1 MQPWKFGNLHLNN
14 VQKENK
20 HPLFFLNQANMMT
33 QTNRNTW
40 VW

>member
-1 MQPWKFGNLHLNN
+1 MEIWKFAFENL
-14 VQKENK
+14 QKENK
-20 HPLFFLNQANMMT
+20 HPLFFFNQANMMT